1 MNNIEEDILRK
12 MAKDLI
18 IYYKSG
24 NGSAQ
29 EVKSRLEVIAD
40 CASGL
45 IDFGQAMRRLGH
57 TKNVTP
63 AFEGYTMF

>member
-1 MNNIEEDILRK
+1 MNDIQEDILRK
-12 MAKDLI
+12 KAKDLLI
-18 IYYKSG
+18 CYKIG
-24 NGSAQ
+24 KGSARDIKQ
-29 EVKSRLEVIAD
+29 RLEIIAD
-40 CASGL
+40 CAAGL